1 MVKKS
6 AFTLIEL
13 IFAIVIIAITVLTLP
28 MMSRVISKGIE
39 NSIVQEA
46 IFAAATELNE
56 ATTLHWD
63 ANSTDSSKP
72 NSYAK
77 VIDINGN
84 CNNTPTSPRY
94 RLLPGQIDQP
104 LHRRCLDSNTT
115 MPADANSTTVE
126 TVENNAHD
134 YKLIFLNPTPNEEG
148 YKDEY
153 ESRLSIEDNAT
164 FDGSSDDQN
173 IKKITVTIKHSSQQE
188 GEIITSLK
196 TYVTNIGETDY
207 YKKRY

>member
-1 MVKKS
+1 MVKRS

-28 MMSRVISKGIE
+28 MMSRVTAKGIE

-56 ATTLHWD
+56 ATTYHWD
-63 ANSTDSSKP
+63 ANSINPATP

-77 VIDINGN
+77 VIDINGQ
-84 CNNTPTSPRY
+84 CDDNTSSPRY
-94 RLLPGQIDQP
+94 RLLPGQIEQP

-115 MPADANSTTVE
+115 MPADAKSAIVE
-126 TVENNAHD
+126 TVENAAHG
-134 YKLIFLNPTPNEEG
+134 YKLLFLNPTPNKEG
-148 YKDEY
+148 YKDKY
-153 ESRLSIEDNAT
+153 KSTVTVSDNAK
-164 FDGSSDDQN
+164 FGGSKNTD
-173 IKKITVTIKHSSQQE
+173 IKRIKVTIQDSNRHV
-188 GEIITSLK
+188 ITSLK

-207 YKKRY
+207 YKKAY

>member
-13 IFAIVIIAITVLTLP
+13 IFAIIIIAITVLTLP
-28 MMSRVISKGIE
+28 MMSRIIGKGTE

-56 ATTLHWD
+56 ARTYHWD
-63 ANSTDSSKP
+63 TNSINPATP

-77 VIDINGN
+77 VIDINGQ
-84 CNNTPTSPRY
+84 CDNNSSSPRY
-94 RLLPGQIDQP
+94 RLLPGQIEQP

-115 MPADANSTTVE
+115 MPADTNSTTIE
-126 TVENNAHD
+126 TVENAAHG
-134 YKLIFLNPTPNEEG
+134 YKLIFLNPTPDKEG
-148 YKDEY
+148 YKDKYKSEV
-153 ESRLSIEDNAT
+153 SI
-164 FDGSSDDQN
+164 SDDADFNGSNNN
-173 IKKITVTIKHSSQQE
+173 IKRIKVTIESSN
-188 GEIITSLK
+188 GTILTSLK

>member
-28 MMSRVISKGIE
+28 MMTRITSKGIE

-56 ATTLHWD
+56 VTTLHWD
-63 ANSTDSSKP
+63 ANSINPATP

-77 VIDINGN
+77 VIDINGQ
-84 CNNTPTSPRY
+84 CDDNTSSPRY
-94 RLLPGQIDQP
+94 RLLPGQIEQP
-104 LHRRCLDSNTT
+104 LHRRCLDSNAT
-115 MPADANSTTVE
+115 MPADVNSATVE
-126 TVENNAHD
+126 TIENKAHG
-134 YKLIFLNPTPNEEG
+134 YRLIFLNPTPNKEG
-148 YKDEY
+148 YKEKYKSKITIQDK
-153 ESRLSIEDNAT
+153 AK
-164 FDGSSDDQN
+164 FGGSKDKN
-173 IKKITVTIKHSSQQE
+173 IKRIKVTIINSKGHV
-188 GEIITSLK
+188 ITSLK

-207 YKKRY
+207 YKKAY

>member
-28 MMSRVISKGIE
+28 MMTRATEKGIE
-39 NSIVQEA
+39 SSIIQEA

-56 ATTLHWD
+56 ATTYHWD
-63 ANSTDSSKP
+63 ANSINPTTP

-77 VIDINGN
+77 VIDINGQ
-84 CNNTPTSPRY
+84 CDNNTSSPRY
-94 RLLPGQIDQP
+94 RLLPGQIEQP
-104 LHRRCLDSNTT
+104 LHRRCLNSNIT

-126 TVENNAHD
+126 AVENAAHG
-134 YKLIFLNPTPNEEG
+134 YKLIFLNPTPDKEG
-148 YKDEY
+148 YKDKYKSEV
-153 ESRLSIEDNAT
+153 IVGNKAT
-164 FDGSSDDQN
+164 FGDLNNNTN
-173 IKKITVTIKHSSQQE
+173 IKPIQVTIKNSN
-188 GEIITSLK
+188 GTILTSLK

-207 YKKRY
+207 YKKAY

>member
-1 MVKKS
+1 VVKKS

-13 IFAIVIIAITVLTLP
+13 IFAIIIIAITVLTLP
-28 MMSRVISKGIE
+28 MMSRIIGKGTE

-56 ATTLHWD
+56 ARTYHWD
-63 ANSTDSSKP
+63 TNSINPATP

-77 VIDINGN
+77 VIDINGQ
-84 CNNTPTSPRY
+84 CDNNSSSPRY
-94 RLLPGQIDQP
+94 RLLPGQIEQP

-115 MPADANSTTVE
+115 MPADTNSTTIE
-126 TVENNAHD
+126 TVENAAHG
-134 YKLIFLNPTPNEEG
+134 YKLIFLNPTPDKEG
-148 YKDEY
+148 YKDKYKSEV
-153 ESRLSIEDNAT
+153 SI
-164 FDGSSDDQN
+164 SDDADFNGSNNN
-173 IKKITVTIKHSSQQE
+173 IKRIKVTIESSN
-188 GEIITSLK
+188 GTILTSLK

>member
-1 MVKKS
+1 MVKRS

-28 MMSRVISKGIE
+28 MMSRITAKGIE

-56 ATTLHWD
+56 VTTLHWD
-63 ANSTDSSKP
+63 ANSINPAAP

-77 VIDINGN
+77 VIDINGQ
-84 CNNTPTSPRY
+84 CDDNTSSPRY
-94 RLLPGQIDQP
+94 RLLPGQIEQP

-126 TVENNAHD
+126 TAENKAHG
-134 YKLIFLNPTPNEEG
+134 YRLIFLNPAPDQEG
-148 YKDEY
+148 YKEKYKSKITIQDK
-153 ESRLSIEDNAT
+153 AK
-164 FDGSSDDQN
+164 FGGSKDKN
-173 IKKITVTIKHSSQQE
+173 IKRIKVTILNSKGHV
-188 GEIITSLK
+188 ITSLV

-207 YKKRY
+207 YKKAY

>member
-1 MVKKS
+1 MVKRS

-28 MMSRVISKGIE
+28 MMSRVTAKGIE

-56 ATTLHWD
+56 VTTLHWD
-63 ANSTDSSKP
+63 ANSINPAAP

-77 VIDINGN
+77 VIDINGQ
-84 CNNTPTSPRY
+84 CDDNTSSPRY
-94 RLLPGQIDQP
+94 RLLPGQIEQP

-115 MPADANSTTVE
+115 MPADANSATIE
-126 TVENNAHD
+126 TVENKAHG
-134 YKLIFLNPTPNEEG
+134 YRLIFLNPAPDKEG
-148 YKDEY
+148 YKEKYKSKITIQDK
-153 ESRLSIEDNAT
+153 AK
-164 FDGSSDDQN
+164 FGGSKDKN
-173 IKKITVTIKHSSQQE
+173 IKRIKVTILNSKGHV
-188 GEIITSLK
+188 ITSLV

-207 YKKRY
+207 YKKAY

>member
-1 MVKKS
+1 MVKRS

-28 MMSRVISKGIE
+28 MMSRITAKGIE

-56 ATTLHWD
+56 VTTLHWD
-63 ANSTDSSKP
+63 ANSINLAAP

-77 VIDINGN
+77 VIDINGQ
-84 CNNTPTSPRY
+84 CDDNTSSPRY
-94 RLLPGQIDQP
+94 RLLPGQIEQP

-115 MPADANSTTVE
+115 MPADTSSTTVE
-126 TVENNAHD
+126 TIENKAHD
-134 YKLIFLNPTPNEEG
+134 YRLIFLNPTPNKEG
-148 YKDEY
+148 YKDKY
-153 ESRLSIEDNAT
+153 KSAVSISNNAK
-164 FDGSSDDQN
+164 FGGSNNAN
-173 IKKITVTIKHSSQQE
+173 IKRIKVTIHDSNRHV
-188 GEIITSLK
+188 ITSLV

-207 YKKRY
+207 YKKAY

>member
-1 MVKKS
+1 VVKRS

-28 MMSRVISKGIE
+28 MMSRITAKGIE

-56 ATTLHWD
+56 VTTLHWD
-63 ANSTDSSKP
+63 ANSINPAAP

-77 VIDINGN
+77 VIDINGQ
-84 CNNTPTSPRY
+84 CDDNTSSPRY
-94 RLLPGQIDQP
+94 RLLPGQIEQP

-126 TVENNAHD
+126 TAENKAHG
-134 YKLIFLNPTPNEEG
+134 YRLIFLNPAPDQEG
-148 YKDEY
+148 YKEKYKSKITIQDK
-153 ESRLSIEDNAT
+153 AK
-164 FDGSSDDQN
+164 FGGSKDKN
-173 IKKITVTIKHSSQQE
+173 IKCIKVTILNSKGHV
-188 GEIITSLK
+188 ITSLV

-207 YKKRY
+207 YKKAY

>member
-1 MVKKS
+1 MVKRS

-28 MMSRVISKGIE
+28 MMSRVTAKGIE

-56 ATTLHWD
+56 VTTLHWD
-63 ANSTDSSKP
+63 ANSINPAAP

-77 VIDINGN
+77 VIDITGQ
-84 CNNTPTSPRY
+84 CDDNTSSPRY
-94 RLLPGQIDQP
+94 RLLPGQIEQP

-115 MPADANSTTVE
+115 MPADANSATIE
-126 TVENNAHD
+126 TVENKAHG
-134 YKLIFLNPTPNEEG
+134 YRLIFLNPAPDKEG
-148 YKDEY
+148 YKEKYKSKITIQDK
-153 ESRLSIEDNAT
+153 AK
-164 FDGSSDDQN
+164 FGGSKDKN
-173 IKKITVTIKHSSQQE
+173 IKRIKVTILNSKGHV
-188 GEIITSLK
+188 ITSLV

-207 YKKRY
+207 YKKAY

>member
-28 MMSRVISKGIE
+28 MMSRITEKGIE
-39 NSIVQEA
+39 NSIIQEA
-46 IFAAATELNE
+46 IFAEATELNE

-63 ANSTDSSKP
+63 ANSIDPTAP

-77 VIDINGN
+77 VIDINGQ
-84 CNNTPTSPRY
+84 CDDNTSSPRY
-94 RLLPGQIDQP
+94 RLLPGQIEQA

-115 MPADANSTTVE
+115 TPAYAASATVE
-126 TVENNAHD
+126 AIENKKHG
-134 YKLIFLNPTPNEEG
+134 YRLIFLNPTPDKEG
-148 YKDEY
+148 YKEKY
-153 ESRLSIEDNAT
+153 KSKITIQKNAK
-164 FDGSSDDQN
+164 FGGSKDHN
-173 IKKITVTIKHSSQQE
+173 IKRIRITIRNKKGIV
-188 GEIITSLK
+188 ITSLK

-207 YKKRY
+207 YKKAY